1 MRPVIH
7 TTKHFV
13 QMTLSTVATVTR
25 TSNVLATA
33 VQSTTANLGSEIEEG
48 ALVKAVFIELWV
60 IGSVSNQ
67 FFTIILDKVTG
78 GAALATFT
86 QMTDLFSYPNKK
98 NIFYTTQGLASN
110 DGIAAPIPVIRQWF
124 KIPKGKQRFGLGDT
138 LVLSI
143 ASRGSDDIIFCGF
156 STYKEVT

>member
-67 FFTIILDKVTG
+67 FFTII
-78 GAALATFT
+78 
-86 QMTDLFSYPNKK
+86 
-98 NIFYTTQGLASN
+98 
-110 DGIAAPIPVIRQWF
+110 
-124 KIPKGKQRFGLGDT
+124 
-138 LVLSI
+138 
-143 ASRGSDDIIFCGF
+143 
-156 STYKEVT
+156 